1 MNYEYDR
8 PSKSI
13 AEPVIDRNIFEE
25 IYASETKPP
34 RGQETKPEKDPLLY
48 QQRALEVFSGLASFT
63 RNFKGREYQAI
74 VEDVQKLMHGEPTKV
89 KWQDAARKIDALCE
103 NVSGPFVRKI
113 PEFKEIV
120 RAAGA
125 SASELCKPDL
135 DLLDGL
141 ASLYSTTHAHVAAS
155 YFLNG
160 DKVSAAKALIEGELA
175 PVPQLNL
182 SEFPIKDKD
191 FEQFGAL
198 KGVKQ
203 VRFNGGASSGE
214 FAKTIAKFGELW
226 SLSLSDLRKCTD
238 EQIAHLQKL
247 EKLQDIEIRKS
258 SIPINKFAAQLAKL
272 PSLHAVRIHDVAG
285 VNDETARLISGTK
298 ELNLIDLAGGTL
310 TDQGLLEL
318 SKNPNLVALRLV
330 GDNKIS
336 RSAVEALVRKCP
348 IKLLSISDMDDSCVV
363 PLAKSDLQILVLDS
377 DKLTDRAIQNLVA
390 IPKLSTLS
398 LLHTNLT
405 DTGIADLIGRTQ
417 LQCLR
422 LETCGPKT
430 LEALKTCK
438 QLTQLVLPEGSV
450 DPGQC
455 KDLKQSLPN
464 CSIAFAASVRR

>member
-1 MNYEYDR
+1 MNYEYER

-13 AEPVIDRNIFEE
+13 AAEPVIDRNIFEE
-25 IYASETKPP
+25 IYASETKPLKAP
-34 RGQETKPEKDPLLY
+34 ETKPGKEPLQY
-48 QQRALEVFSGLASFT
+48 QPRAFEVFSGLASFT
-63 RNFKGREYQAI
+63 KTFKGQEYQAI
-74 VEDVQKLMHGEPTKV
+74 VEDVQNLMYGEPTNI

-113 PEFKEIV
+113 PELKEIV

-125 SASELCKPDL
+125 DELCKPEL
-135 DLLDGL
+135 DLLDGF
-141 ASLYSTTHAHVAAS
+141 ASLRSTTHAHVAAS
-155 YFLNG
+155 YLFNG
-160 DKVSAAKALIEGELA
+160 DKVSAAKALIESELA

-203 VRFNGGASSGE
+203 VRFNGSASSGE

-226 SLSLSDLRKCTD
+226 SLSLSNLRSCTD
-238 EQIAHLQKL
+238 EQLAHLQKL
-247 EKLQDIEIRKS
+247 EKLQEIEIRKS

-285 VNDETARLISGTK
+285 VNDETARLISGTQK
-298 ELNLIDLAGGTL
+298 LNLIDLAGGTL

-318 SKNPNLVALRLV
+318 SKNLNLVALRLV

-464 CSIAFAASVRR
+464 CSIAFAASLRR